1 VKVRSCEFGPLRVVF
16 DDTVLEPRPWTVL
29 QSRHA
34 ARLLEDLPPGPLLE
48 LHCGAG
54 HIGQAAAVWSA
65 RPLVQIDDDPSACR
79 WARDNAAINGVRA
92 TVECVGVH
100 DFRTETPFAL
110 VLADPPYVPSSE
122 TGQFA
127 MDPPHA
133 IDGGP
138 DGLDGIRDCLPIA
151 AGAVRAGGVVVLQI
165 RGPAQAARVGAA
177 AEELDL
183 ALELVDTLATAP
195 DRAIVTL
202 LRH

>member
-110 VLADPPYVPSSE
+110 VLADR
-122 TGQFA
+122 TF
-127 MDPPHA
+127 
-133 IDGGP
+133 
-138 DGLDGIRDCLPIA
+138 R
-151 AGAVRAGGVVVLQI
+151 R
-165 RGPAQAARVGAA
+165 RRPANSRWTHPTRSTEDRTDSTASGTASRSRPAR
-177 AEELDL
+177 
-183 ALELVDTLATAP
+183 
-195 DRAIVTL
+195 
-202 LRH
+202 